1 MDQINSGEKPY
12 KTIEY
17 TGLYGKIYK
26 TDFIVRTF
34 CNKDGFGY
42 SKKSLNVYNDNNEYE
57 KTTYKNNLI
66 VETKKVTKNGFTIV
80 KKRYN
85 KDKLLIGVRIDDGIE
100 SKYQYDSHKRLVKI
114 YNKEKVLKTYE
125 YDDQNRTLV
134 IKGTENTFI
143 EFHDGDDLIKYKNSY
158 NDRHNIK
165 KEILEFDDKENQTIR
180 HYGDWGDVCK
190 EESYFEGKKFFTR
203 EIEFDIDKGIYKGVV
218 YDYDEEEKRV
228 YDLEYKDPYDILFL

>member
-1 MDQINSGEKPY
+1 MSPYVGISGGTSLITKRFIFTLKVEKYGSMDQINSGEKPY

-66 VETKKVTKNGFTIV
+66 VETKKGTKNGFTIV

-100 SKYQYDSHKRLVKI
+100 SKSNMIHI
-114 YNKEKVLKTYE
+114 
-125 YDDQNRTLV
+125 
-134 IKGTENTFI
+134 
-143 EFHDGDDLIKYKNSY
+143 
-158 NDRHNIK
+158 ND
-165 KEILEFDDKENQTIR
+165 
-180 HYGDWGDVCK
+180 
-190 EESYFEGKKFFTR
+190 
-203 EIEFDIDKGIYKGVV
+203 
-218 YDYDEEEKRV
+218 
-228 YDLEYKDPYDILFL
+228 